1 MWKNWLFD
9 RKEFTGLIYQLLMSD
24 NGFFETH
31 ETDELRAV
39 RCKGRNKNNLLYF
52 QLIWPTDPVIKY

>member
-1 MWKNWLFD
+1 MWKNWRFD
-9 RKEFTGLIYQLLMSD
+9 RKEFTGHIYQLLMSD

-39 RCKGRNKNNLLYF
+39 RCKGRNKNNVLYF
-52 QLIWPTDPVIKY
+52 QLI